1 VRDEKGQMTTR
12 VPIDEEDG
20 LLPLNATPVCVVVG
34 AAGGA
39 GTRLL
44 APEEGEDQVSIE
56 SSLDSSL
63 ESTTITSSPAPS
75 LRSAGSLDKR
85 PQKGMSR
92 GELLCNSCKLIYWE
106 IFFA

>member
-1 VRDEKGQMTTR
+1 VRDENSQMTTK

-20 LLPLNATPVCVVVG
+20 LLALNPAPVCVMVG
-34 AAGGA
+34 ASGGA
-39 GTRLL
+39 GRRLL
-44 APEEGEDQVSIE
+44 APEEGEDISIE

-85 PQKGMSR
+85 PQKGISK
-92 GELLCNSCKLIYWE
+92 GEL
-106 IFFA
+106 